1 MNPMAVVKLKPQ
13 LDKFTENHPGIP
25 QFLHTA
31 ASGMEED
38 GYVQLKV
45 TNAAGQKIEA
55 NIKLTADDR
64 LAARDTFAGG
74 RPLKNYSV
82 PYAAERCFHII
93 SVLSP

>member
-55 NIKLTADDR
+55 NIKLTADDIELFDSLR
-64 LAARDTFAGG
+64 EILSQAAG
-74 RPLKNYSV
+74 R
-82 PYAAERCFHII
+82 
-93 SVLSP
+93 

>member
-1 MNPMAVVKLKPQ
+1 MAVVKLKPQ

-55 NIKLTADDR
+55 NIKLTADDIELFDSLR
-64 LAARDTFAGG
+64 EILSQAAG
-74 RPLKNYSV
+74 R
-82 PYAAERCFHII
+82 
-93 SVLSP
+93 

>member
-31 ASGMEED
+31 ATGMEEN
-38 GYVQLKV
+38 GFVQLKV

-55 NIKLTADDR
+55 NIKLTADDIELFDTLR
-64 LAARDTFAGG
+64 EILSEAAG
-74 RPLKNYSV
+74 R
-82 PYAAERCFHII
+82 
-93 SVLSP
+93 